1 MRTRKTHRAPAFRLS
16 RGFTVACAALPGEA
30 SRGEARRRRRRQ
42 AFEFLEDCRA
52 TDKELHRGTHRGSV
66 VGFSLPSPEAQ
77 LEPLAGTDM
86 PFRVVFPE
94 R

>member
-1 MRTRKTHRAPAFRLS
+1 VRTRKIHRAPTFRLS

-30 SRGEARRRRRRQ
+30 RRGEARRRRRQ

-66 VGFSLPSPEAQ
+66 VGLSLPSPEAQ

-86 PFRVVFPE
+86 PFCIVFPE